1 MFTRIK
7 DGKELKG
14 GINGELHMGNLQ
26 QAHSGLYSCRVET
39 SAGITTSKEAK
50 LDVKRMFYI
59 IAINYINNLHLLSNT
74 IHVQMIFKKI
84 NTRIYFC
91 QI

>member
-26 QAHSGLYSCRVET
+26 EAHSGHYSCRVET
-39 SAGITTSKEAK
+39 SAGITTSKMAK
-50 LDVKRMFYI
+50 LNVQRMFDIPYI
-59 IAINYINNLHLLSNT
+59 IEIFYI
-74 IHVQMIFKKI
+74 
-84 NTRIYFC
+84 
-91 QI
+91 